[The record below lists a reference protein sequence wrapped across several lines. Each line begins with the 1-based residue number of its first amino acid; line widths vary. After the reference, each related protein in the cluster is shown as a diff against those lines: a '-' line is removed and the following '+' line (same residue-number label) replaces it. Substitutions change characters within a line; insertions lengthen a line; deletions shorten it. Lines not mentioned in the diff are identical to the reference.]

1 MEIKQNYI
9 PHNFR
14 NKYLKN
20 TSGYASS
27 SSSNVSTG
35 NGLPY
40 VLDENG
46 NYVVEKQVLFK
57 KSIISKEEVVA
68 YGEDNVDYVGVY
80 APFNHQHTVD
90 DVTGLKEILDNIEV
104 GSGGTASIEV
114 IDSLDSVSSTDA
126 LSARQGKIL
135 SDLIADKSSVSS
147 WNDIKDKPTTFPPST
162 HNHTVTEITGLQS
175 QLDSKAASSHSHV
188 ISGITGLSTEL
199 GNKANVNHS
208 HSISAITNLQ
218 NQLDSKAASSHTHS
232 ISSITNLQTELNKK
246 SNTGHTHTVSDITN
260 LKEGLPYTVDSA
272 GNYIIDKKVIFN
284 ETIISKGEVV
294 AYGEDDKKYV
304 ATYAPL
310 NHSHGIDD
318 ITGLKEILDNV
329 GSGGSGGT
337 GGTGSVEVVDNL
349 ESTSSTA
356 ALSARQGKVL
366 SELIADKTVTWDT
379 LQNKPSSFTPS
390 AHSHA
395 ISGVTG
401 LQTQLD
407 SKASSSHTHSI
418 ANISNLQTELNGKA
432 SASHTHAISGVTS
445 LQAELNKKSNT
456 GHTHDDR
463 YYTESEVNS
472 LLSGKTNN
480 GHTHTIANVTGLQ
493 GQLDSK
499 ASNSHTHTIA
509 NVTNLQAELN
519 KKSDT
524 AHTHDNRYYTETE
537 INSLL
542 AAKASSSHTHT
553 IANISNLQAQ
563 LDSKAASSHSH
574 AISAVTGLQ
583 TQLDSKAS
591 GSHSHSISGITGLQ
605 GQLDSKAASS
615 HTHTIA
621 NVTNL
626 QAELNK
632 KSNTG
637 HTHDDRYYT
646 ETEVNNLLAAKAAS
660 SHTHT
665 IDNITN
671 LQIELNNKSNVNHT
685 HVISAIT
692 GLQTQLD
699 SKVNTSDISTL
710 NVKNSDTVD
719 NLHASSFMRSDTNTT
734 CTGTINCAN
743 LVATGEVTSYSDK
756 RLKTDIQSLDN
767 RGLLNPVTYIKDNKQ
782 QIGFIAQEVQEVY
795 PELITEDANGY
806 LSLNYQQLTAVL
818 SSQIN
823 NLYSI
828 IDELKLEISR
838 LKNEIK

>member
-1 MEIKQNYI
+1 MEIKINYI

-27 SSSNVSTG
+27 SSSFSSTTG

-68 YGEDNVDYVGVY
+68 YGEDNIDYTGV
-80 APFNHQHTVD
+80 
-90 DVTGLKEILDNIEV
+90 
-104 GSGGTASIEV
+104 
-114 IDSLDSVSSTDA
+114 
-126 LSARQGKIL
+126 
-135 SDLIADKSSVSS
+135 
-147 WNDIKDKPTTFPPST
+147 
-162 HNHTVTEITGLQS
+162 
-175 QLDSKAASSHSHV
+175 
-188 ISGITGLSTEL
+188 
-199 GNKANVNHS
+199 
-208 HSISAITNLQ
+208 
-218 NQLDSKAASSHTHS
+218 
-232 ISSITNLQTELNKK
+232 
-246 SNTGHTHTVSDITN
+246 
-260 LKEGLPYTVDSA
+260 
-272 GNYIIDKKVIFN
+272 
-284 ETIISKGEVV
+284 
-294 AYGEDDKKYV
+294 
-304 ATYAPL
+304 YAPL
-310 NHSHGIDD
+310 NHPHTIDD
-318 ITGLKEILDNV
+318 VTGLKEILDNV
-329 GSGGSGGT
+329 GSGGTASIQ
-337 GGTGSVEVVDNL
+337 VVDNL

-379 LQNKPSSFTPS
+379 LQNKPTTFTPSTHNHSISDVSGLQGQLDSKASSSHSHSISGITGLSTELGNKANVNHSHSISAITGLQGQLDSKAASSHSHSISSITNLQTELNKKSNTGHTHTASDITNLKEGLPYTVDSAGNYVIDKKVIFNETIVSKGEVVAYGENSEDYKQVYAAFEHPHGINDITGLQEILDNVGTGGGSVEVIDNLQSTSSTAALSAKQGKILSDLIADKAVTWDTLQNKPSTFTPS

-401 LQTQLD
+401 LQGQLD
-407 SKASSSHTHSI
+407 SKASSAHTHSI

-432 SASHTHAISGVTS
+432 SANHTHAISGVTG

-499 ASNSHTHTIA
+499 ASSSHTHSISSITNLQSELNSKASSSHTHTIA

-537 INSLL
+537 VNNLL
-542 AAKASSSHTHT
+542 AAKASSSHTHS
-553 IANISNLQAQ
+553 IAN
-563 LDSKAASSHSH
+563 
-574 AISAVTGLQ
+574 
-583 TQLDSKAS
+583 
-591 GSHSHSISGITGLQ
+591 ITGLQ
-605 GQLDSKAASS
+605 GQLDSKASS
-615 HTHTIA
+615 AHTHSIA
-621 NVTNL
+621 
-626 QAELNK
+626 
-632 KSNTG
+632 
-637 HTHDDRYYT
+637 
-646 ETEVNNLLAAKAAS
+646 
-660 SHTHT
+660 
-665 IDNITN
+665 NITN
-671 LQIELNNKSNVNHT
+671 LEIELNNKSNVNHT

-699 SKVNTSDISTL
+699 SKVNTSSISTL
-710 NVKNSDTVD
+710 SVKNSDTVD
-719 NLHASSFMRSDTNTT
+719 NLHASSFMRSDADTSCSGNVSI
-734 CTGTINCAN
+734 GGD
-743 LVATGEVTSYSDK
+743 LVVTGEVTAYSDR

-767 RGLLNPVTYIKDNKQ
+767 RGLLNPVSYTKDSKQ
-782 QIGFIAQEVQEVY
+782 QIGFIAQEVQEHY
-795 PELITEDANGY
+795 PELVNEDANGY

-823 NLYSI
+823 NLYSL

-838 LKNEIK
+838 LKNK

>member
-20 TSGYASS
+20 TGGYGSS
-27 SSSNVSTG
+27 SSSFSSSSG

-68 YGEDNVDYVGVY
+68 YGEDNVDYVGTY
-80 APFNHQHTVD
+80 APLNHPHTVD
-90 DVTGLKEILDNIEV
+90 DVTGLKEMLDNIEV
-104 GSGGTASIEV
+104 GSGGTCSIEV
-114 IDSLDSVSSTDA
+114 IDNLDSVSSTAA
-126 LSARQGKIL
+126 LSARQGRIL
-135 SDLIADKSSVSS
+135 SELIADKGSVSS
-147 WNDIKDKPTTFPPST
+147 WADIKDKPLTFPPST
-162 HNHTVTEITGLQS
+162 HNHSISDVSGLQG
-175 QLDSKAASSHSHV
+175 QLDGKASSSHSHV
-188 ISGITGLSTEL
+188 ISGVTGLSTEL
-199 GNKANVNHS
+199 SNKANVNHS

-218 NQLDSKAASSHTHS
+218 NQLDSKASSSHTHS
-232 ISSITNLQTELNKK
+232 ISNITNLQTELNKK
-246 SNTGHTHTVSDITN
+246 SNNGHTHTVSDITN
-260 LKEGLPYTVDSA
+260 LKEGLPYTVDNE

-304 ATYAPL
+304 ATYAPFT
-310 NHSHGIDD
+310 HSHTISD
-318 ITGLKEILDNV
+318 
-329 GSGGSGGT
+329 
-337 GGTGSVEVVDNL
+337 VDNL
-349 ESTSSTA
+349 EETINNIVISGGTKIEVIDNLQSTSSTA
-356 ALSARQGKVL
+356 ALSAKQGKIL
-366 SELIADKTVTWDT
+366 SDLISDKTVSWDT
-379 LQNKPSSFTPS
+379 LQGKPTTFAPS

-395 ISGVTG
+395 ISAVTG
-401 LQTQLD
+401 LQGLLD
-407 SKASSSHTHSI
+407 SKAASSHTHSI
-418 ANISNLQTELNGKA
+418 ANISNLQSQLDSKA
-432 SASHTHAISGVTS
+432 SASHTHAIS
-445 LQAELNKKSNT
+445 A
-456 GHTHDDR
+456 
-463 YYTESEVNS
+463 
-472 LLSGKTNN
+472 
-480 GHTHTIANVTGLQ
+480 
-493 GQLDSK
+493 
-499 ASNSHTHTIA
+499 
-509 NVTNLQAELN
+509 VTNLQAELN

-671 LQIELNNKSNVNHT
+671 LQIELNNKSNINHT
-685 HVISAIT
+685 HVISAVT
-692 GLQTQLD
+692 GLQAQLD
-699 SKVNTSDISTL
+699 SKVNTSSLPTIT
-710 NVKNSDTVD
+710 VKNSDTVD
-719 NLHASSFMRSDTNTT
+719 NLHASSFMRSDANTT
-734 CTGTINCAN
+734 CTGTITCAN
-743 LVATGEVTSYSDK
+743 LVSNGEITAYSDK
-756 RLKTDIQSLDN
+756 RLKTDIQSLNN
-767 RGLLNPVTYIKDNKQ
+767 RGLLNPVTYFKDNKK

-795 PELITEDANGY
+795 PELVNEDINGY
-806 LSLNYQQLTAVL
+806 LSLNYQQLTTVL

-823 NLYSI
+823 DLYLL
-828 IDELKLEISR
+828 IDELKLKITE

>member
-1 MEIKQNYI
+1 MEIKTNYI

-20 TSGYASS
+20 TGGFASS
-27 SSSNVSTG
+27 SSSISTGG

-68 YGEDNVDYVGVY
+68 YGEDNIDYTGVY
-80 APFNHQHTVD
+80 APLNHPHTVD
-90 DVTGLKEILDNIEV
+90 DVTGLQEILDNV
-104 GSGGTASIEV
+104 GSGGTCSIEV
-114 IDSLDSVSSTDA
+114 IDNLDSVSSTAA
-126 LSARQGKIL
+126 LSARQGKVL
-135 SDLIADKSSVSS
+135 SELIADKSSISS
-147 WNDIKDKPTTFPPST
+147 WADIKDKPLTFPPST

-260 LKEGLPYTVDSA
+260 LKEGLPYTIDSA
-272 GNYIIDKKVIFN
+272 GNYVIDKKVIFN

-294 AYGEDDKKYV
+294 AYGEDDMKYV
-304 ATYAPL
+304 ATYAPFT
-310 NHSHGIDD
+310 HSHTISD
-318 ITGLKEILDNV
+318 
-329 GSGGSGGT
+329 
-337 GGTGSVEVVDNL
+337 VDNL
-349 ESTSSTA
+349 EETINNIVISGGTKIEVIDNLQSTSSTA
-356 ALSARQGKVL
+356 ALSAKQGKIL
-366 SELIADKTVTWDT
+366 SDLISDKTVSWDT
-379 LQNKPSSFTPS
+379 LQGKPTTFAPS

-395 ISGVTG
+395 ISAVTG
-401 LQTQLD
+401 LQGLLD
-407 SKASSSHTHSI
+407 SKAASSHTHSI
-418 ANISNLQTELNGKA
+418 ANISNLQSQLDSKA
-432 SASHTHAISGVTS
+432 SASHTHAIS
-445 LQAELNKKSNT
+445 A
-456 GHTHDDR
+456 
-463 YYTESEVNS
+463 
-472 LLSGKTNN
+472 
-480 GHTHTIANVTGLQ
+480 
-493 GQLDSK
+493 
-499 ASNSHTHTIA
+499 
-509 NVTNLQAELN
+509 VTNLQAELN

-632 KSNTG
+632 KSNTR

-671 LQIELNNKSNVNHT
+671 LQIELNNKSNINHT

-719 NLHASSFMRSDTNTT
+719 NLHASSFMRSDTDTT
-734 CTGTINCAN
+734 CTGTITCAN
-743 LVATGEVTSYSDK
+743 LVATGEVTSYSDE
-756 RLKTDIQSLDN
+756 RLKTDIQSLNN
-767 RGLLNPVTYIKDNKQ
+767 RALLNPVSYLKDGKQ
-782 QIGFIAQEVQEVY
+782 QIGFIAQEVQEHY
-795 PELITEDANGY
+795 PELVSEDANGY

-823 NLYSI
+823 DLYLL
-828 IDELKLEISR
+828 IDELKLKITE

>member
-1 MEIKQNYI
+1 MEIKINYI

-20 TSGYASS
+20 TGGYASS
-27 SSSNVSTG
+27 SSSFSSTTG

-68 YGEDNVDYVGVY
+68 YGEDNVDYVGTY
-80 APFNHQHTVD
+80 APLNHPHTVD
-90 DVTGLKEILDNIEV
+90 DVTGLQEILDNV
-104 GSGGTASIEV
+104 GSGGTCSIEV
-114 IDSLDSVSSTDA
+114 IDNLESTSNTAA
-126 LSARQGKIL
+126 LSANQGRVL
-135 SDLIADKSSVSS
+135 NELIATKSSVSS
-147 WNDIKDKPTTFPPST
+147 WADIKDKPSTFTPSAHT
-162 HNHTVTEITGLQS
+162 HSISDVSDLQG
-175 QLDSKAASSHSHV
+175 QLDSKASSAHSHV

-199 GNKANVNHS
+199 SNKANVNHS

-218 NQLDSKAASSHTHS
+218 NQLDSKASSSHTHS
-232 ISSITNLQTELNKK
+232 ISNITNLQTELNKK
-246 SNTGHTHTVSDITN
+246 SNNGHTHTVSDITN
-260 LKEGLPYTVDSA
+260 LKEGLPYTVDNE

-304 ATYAPL
+304 ATYAPFT
-310 NHSHGIDD
+310 HSHTISDV
-318 ITGLKEILDNV
+318 DNLEETINNIV
-329 GSGGSGGT
+329 VSGGT
-337 GGTGSVEVVDNL
+337 KIEVVDNL

-356 ALSARQGKVL
+356 ALSAKQGKIL

-390 AHSHA
+390 AHSHTIA
-395 ISGVTG
+395 NVTG

-499 ASNSHTHTIA
+499 ASSSHTHTIA

-519 KKSDT
+519 KKSDSG
-524 AHTHDNRYYTETE
+524 HTHDGRYYTETE
-537 INSLL
+537 VNNLL

-553 IANISNLQAQ
+553 IANI
-563 LDSKAASSHSH
+563 
-574 AISAVTGLQ
+574 
-583 TQLDSKAS
+583 
-591 GSHSHSISGITGLQ
+591 
-605 GQLDSKAASS
+605 
-615 HTHTIA
+615 
-621 NVTNL
+621 TNL
-626 QAELNK
+626 E
-632 KSNTG
+632 
-637 HTHDDRYYT
+637 
-646 ETEVNNLLAAKAAS
+646 
-660 SHTHT
+660 
-665 IDNITN
+665 
-671 LQIELNNKSNVNHT
+671 IELNNKSNNGHT

-699 SKVNTSDISTL
+699 SKVNTSSISTL

-719 NLHASSFMRSDTNTT
+719 NLHAASFMRSDTDTT
-734 CTGTINCAN
+734 CSGNITVGGN
-743 LVATGEVTSYSDK
+743 LVANGEITAYSDR
-756 RLKTDIQSLDN
+756 RLKTDIQSLNN
-767 RGLLNPVTYIKDNKQ
+767 RGLLNPVTYIKDGKK
-782 QIGFIAQEVQEVY
+782 QIGFIAQEVQEAY
-795 PELITEDANGY
+795 AELVSEDVNGY

-823 NLYSI
+823 NLYSL

-838 LKNEIK
+838 LKNK

>member
-1 MEIKQNYI
+1 MEIKINYI

-20 TSGYASS
+20 TGGYASS
-27 SSSNVSTG
+27 SSSNVSGG

-68 YGEDNVDYVGVY
+68 YGEDNVDYVGTY
-80 APFNHQHTVD
+80 APLNHPHTVD
-90 DVTGLKEILDNIEV
+90 DVTGLKEILDNI
-104 GSGGTASIEV
+104 GSGGTGSSIQV
-114 IDSLDSVSSTDA
+114 IDNLESTSSTAA
-126 LSARQGKIL
+126 LSANQGRVL
-135 SDLIADKSSVSS
+135 NELIATKSSVSS
-147 WNDIKDKPTTFPPST
+147 WADIKDKPSVFPPST
-162 HNHTVTEITGLQS
+162 HSHAISDVSGLQG
-175 QLDSKAASSHSHV
+175 QLDGKASSAHTHS
-188 ISGITGLSTEL
+188 ISGVTGLSTEL

-208 HSISAITNLQ
+208 HSISAITGLQ
-218 NQLDSKAASSHTHS
+218 GQLDSKAASSHTHS

-304 ATYAPL
+304 ATYAPFT
-310 NHSHGIDD
+310 HSHTISDV
-318 ITGLKEILDNV
+318 DNLEETINNIV
-329 GSGGSGGT
+329 VSGGT
-337 GGTGSVEVVDNL
+337 KIEVVDNL

-356 ALSARQGKVL
+356 ALSAKQGKIL

-499 ASNSHTHTIA
+499 ASSSHTHTIA

-519 KKSDT
+519 KKSD
-524 AHTHDNRYYTETE
+524 
-537 INSLL
+537 S
-542 AAKASSSHTHT
+542 
-553 IANISNLQAQ
+553 
-563 LDSKAASSHSH
+563 
-574 AISAVTGLQ
+574 
-583 TQLDSKAS
+583 
-591 GSHSHSISGITGLQ
+591 
-605 GQLDSKAASS
+605 
-615 HTHTIA
+615 
-621 NVTNL
+621 
-626 QAELNK
+626 
-632 KSNTG
+632 G
-637 HTHDDRYYT
+637 HTHDGRYYT
-646 ETEVNNLLAAKAAS
+646 ETEVNNLLAAKASS

-685 HVISAIT
+685 HAISAIT

-699 SKVNTSDISTL
+699 SKVNSSDISTL

-719 NLHASSFMRSDTNTT
+719 NLHASSFMRSDADTS
-734 CTGTINCAN
+734 CSGTINCAN
-743 LVATGEVTSYSDK
+743 LIATGEITAYSDR
-756 RLKTDIQSLDN
+756 RLKTDIRSLDN
-767 RGLLNPVTYIKDNKQ
+767 RGLLNPVSYTKDGKQ
-782 QIGFIAQEVQEVY
+782 QIGFIAQEVQEHY
-795 PELITEDANGY
+795 PELVSEDINGY

-823 NLYSI
+823 NLYSL

-838 LKNEIK
+838 LKNK

>member
-20 TSGYASS
+20 TGGFASS
-27 SSSNVSTG
+27 SSSVSTAG

-68 YGEDNVDYVGVY
+68 YGEDNVDYVGTY
-80 APFNHQHTVD
+80 APLNHPHGID
-90 DVTGLKEILDNIEV
+90 DVTGLQEILDNIEV
-104 GSGGTASIEV
+104 GSGGTCSIEV
-114 IDSLDSVSSTDA
+114 IDNLDSVSATAA

-135 SDLIADKSSVSS
+135 SELISDKGSVSS
-147 WNDIKDKPTTFPPST
+147 WADIKDKPTTFPPST
-162 HNHTVTEITGLQS
+162 HNHSISDVSDLQS
-175 QLDSKAASSHSHV
+175 QLNSKASSAHSHS

-208 HSISAITNLQ
+208 HSISAITGLQ
-218 NQLDSKAASSHTHS
+218 GQLDSKASSSHTHS
-232 ISSITNLQTELNKK
+232 ISNITNLQTELNKK

-260 LKEGLPYTVDSA
+260 LKEGLPYTVDSE

-294 AYGEDDKKYV
+294 AYGENSEDYKQV
-304 ATYAPL
+304 YAAFEHP
-310 NHSHGIDD
+310 HGIDD
-318 ITGLKEILDNV
+318 ITGLQEILDNV
-329 GSGGSGGT
+329 GT
-337 GGTGSVEVVDNL
+337 GGGSVEVIDNL
-349 ESTSSTA
+349 QSTSSTA
-356 ALSARQGKVL
+356 ALSAKQGRIL

-379 LQNKPSSFTPS
+379 LQNKPTTFAPS

-395 ISGVTG
+395 IANITG
-401 LQTQLD
+401 LQGQLD

-418 ANISNLQTELNGKA
+418 ANISNLQSQLDSKA
-432 SASHTHAISGVTS
+432 SASHTHAISAVTN
-445 LQAELNKKSNT
+445 LTTELNKKSNT
-456 GHTHDDR
+456 GHTHDDRYYSETEVNNLLATKASSSHTHTIANISNLQAQLDSKAASSHSHSISGVTGLQGQLDSKSNNGHTHDDR

-499 ASNSHTHTIA
+499 A
-509 NVTNLQAELN
+509 
-519 KKSDT
+519 
-524 AHTHDNRYYTETE
+524 
-537 INSLL
+537 
-542 AAKASSSHTHT
+542 AS
-553 IANISNLQAQ
+553 
-563 LDSKAASSHSH
+563 
-574 AISAVTGLQ
+574 
-583 TQLDSKAS
+583 
-591 GSHSHSISGITGLQ
+591 SHSHSISG
-605 GQLDSKAASS
+605 
-615 HTHTIA
+615 
-621 NVTNL
+621 VTNL

-646 ETEVNNLLAAKAAS
+646 ETEVNNLLAAKASS

-671 LQIELNNKSNVNHT
+671 LQIELNNKSNNGHT
-685 HVISAIT
+685 HAISAVT

-699 SKVNTSDISTL
+699 SKVNTSSLSTIT
-710 NVKNSDTVD
+710 VKNSDTVD
-719 NLHASSFMRSDTNTT
+719 NLHAASFMRSDTNTSCSGNIT
-734 CTGTINCAN
+734 VGGN
-743 LVATGEVTSYSDK
+743 LVANGEITAYSDR
-756 RLKTDIQSLDN
+756 RLKTDIQALDN
-767 RGLLNPVTYIKDNKQ
+767 RRLLNPVSYTKDKKK

-795 PELITEDANGY
+795 PELVSEDVNGY

-823 NLYSI
+823 DLYSI
-828 IDELKLEISR
+828 ITELKLEISK
-838 LKNEIK
+838 LKK

>member
-1 MEIKQNYI
+1 MEIKTNYI

-20 TSGYASS
+20 TGGFASS
-27 SSSNVSTG
+27 SSSISTGG

-68 YGEDNVDYVGVY
+68 YGEDNVDYVGTY
-80 APFNHQHTVD
+80 APLNHPHTVD
-90 DVTGLKEILDNIEV
+90 DVTGLQEILDNV
-104 GSGGTASIEV
+104 GSGGTCSIEV

-135 SDLIADKSSVSS
+135 SDLISDKSSVSS

-260 LKEGLPYTVDSA
+260 LKEGLPYTIDSA
-272 GNYIIDKKVIFN
+272 GNYVIDKKVIFN

-294 AYGEDDKKYV
+294 AYGEDDMKYV
-304 ATYAPL
+304 ATYAPFT
-310 NHSHGIDD
+310 HSHTISDV
-318 ITGLKEILDNV
+318 DNLEETINNIV
-329 GSGGSGGT
+329 VSGGT
-337 GGTGSVEVVDNL
+337 KIEVVDNL

-356 ALSARQGKVL
+356 ALSAKQGKIL
-366 SELIADKTVTWDT
+366 SDLIADKTVTWDT
-379 LQNKPSSFTPS
+379 LQNKPTTFTPS

-395 ISGVTG
+395 IANVTG
-401 LQTQLD
+401 LQAQLD
-407 SKASSSHTHSI
+407 SKASSAHTHS
-418 ANISNLQTELNGKA
+418 
-432 SASHTHAISGVTS
+432 
-445 LQAELNKKSNT
+445 
-456 GHTHDDR
+456 
-463 YYTESEVNS
+463 
-472 LLSGKTNN
+472 
-480 GHTHTIANVTGLQ
+480 
-493 GQLDSK
+493 
-499 ASNSHTHTIA
+499 
-509 NVTNLQAELN
+509 
-519 KKSDT
+519 
-524 AHTHDNRYYTETE
+524 
-537 INSLL
+537 
-542 AAKASSSHTHT
+542 

-563 LDSKAASSHSH
+563 LDSKASSSHSH
-574 AISAVTGLQ
+574 PISAVT
-583 TQLDSKAS
+583 
-591 GSHSHSISGITGLQ
+591 
-605 GQLDSKAASS
+605 
-615 HTHTIA
+615 
-621 NVTNL
+621 NL
-626 QAELNK
+626 TTELNK

-646 ETEVNNLLAAKAAS
+646 ETEVNNLLATKASS

-665 IDNITN
+665 IANITGLQGQLDSKASSAHTHTIANITN
-671 LQIELNNKSNVNHT
+671 
-685 HVISAIT
+685 
-692 GLQTQLD
+692 LQTQLD
-699 SKVNTSDISTL
+699 SKVNTSSLSTL
-710 NVKNSDTVD
+710 SVKNSDTVD
-719 NLHASSFMRSDTNTT
+719 NLHAASFMRSDTDTT
-734 CTGTINCAN
+734 CSGNITVGGN
-743 LVATGEVTSYSDK
+743 LVANGEITAYSDR
-756 RLKTDIQSLDN
+756 RLKTDIQSLNN
-767 RGLLNPVTYIKDNKQ
+767 RGLLNPVTYIKDGKK
-782 QIGFIAQEVQEVY
+782 QIGFIAQEVQEAY
-795 PELITEDANGY
+795 AELVSEDVNGY

-823 NLYSI
+823 DLYLL
-828 IDELKLEISR
+828 IDELKLKITE

>member
-1 MEIKQNYI
+1 MEIKTNYI

-20 TSGYASS
+20 TGGFASS
-27 SSSNVSTG
+27 SSSVSTG
-35 NGLPY
+35 SNGLPY

-68 YGEDNVDYVGVY
+68 YGEDNADYVGTY
-80 APFNHQHTVD
+80 APLNHPHTVD
-90 DVTGLKEILDNIEV
+90 DITGLKEVLDNIEG
-104 GSGGTASIEV
+104 GSGGASIEV

-135 SDLIADKSSVSS
+135 SELIADKSSVSS
-147 WNDIKDKPTTFPPST
+147 WADIKDKPSVFPPST

-175 QLDSKAASSHSHV
+175 QLDSKASSAHTHS
-188 ISGITGLSTEL
+188 ISGVTGLSTEL

-208 HSISAITNLQ
+208 HSISGITNLQ
-218 NQLDSKAASSHTHS
+218 NQLDSKASSSHTHS

-260 LKEGLPYTVDSA
+260 LKEGLPYTVDNE

-304 ATYAPL
+304 ATYAPFT
-310 NHSHGIDD
+310 HSHTISDV
-318 ITGLKEILDNV
+318 DNLEETINNIV
-329 GSGGSGGT
+329 ISGGT
-337 GGTGSVEVVDNL
+337 KIEVVDNL

-356 ALSARQGKVL
+356 ALSAKQGRIL

-379 LQNKPSSFTPS
+379 LQGKPTVFTPS
-390 AHSHA
+390 AHSHTIA
-395 ISGVTG
+395 NITG
-401 LQTQLD
+401 LQGQLD

-418 ANISNLQTELNGKA
+418 ANISNLQSQLDSKA
-432 SASHTHAISGVTS
+432 SASHTHAISAITN
-445 LQAELNKKSNT
+445 LTTELNKKSNT

-463 YYTESEVNS
+463 YYSETEVN
-472 LLSGKTNN
+472 N
-480 GHTHTIANVTGLQ
+480 
-493 GQLDSK
+493 
-499 ASNSHTHTIA
+499 
-509 NVTNLQAELN
+509 
-519 KKSDT
+519 
-524 AHTHDNRYYTETE
+524 
-537 INSLL
+537 LL
-542 AAKASSSHTHT
+542 ATKASSSHTHT

-574 AISAVTGLQ
+574 
-583 TQLDSKAS
+583 
-591 GSHSHSISGITGLQ
+591 SISGITGLQ
-605 GQLDSKAASS
+605 GLLDSKAASS

-632 KSNTG
+632 KSDTA
-637 HTHDDRYYT
+637 HTHDSRYYT
-646 ETEVNNLLAAKAAS
+646 ETEVNNLLAAKASS

-671 LQIELNNKSNVNHT
+671 LQIELNNKSNINHT
-685 HVISAIT
+685 HTISAVT

-699 SKVNTSDISTL
+699 SKVNTSSLSTIT
-710 NVKNSDTVD
+710 VKNSDTVD
-719 NLHASSFMRSDTNTT
+719 NLHAASFMRSDANTS
-734 CTGTINCAN
+734 CSGNVSIGGD
-743 LVATGEVTSYSDK
+743 LVVTGEVTAYSDR

-767 RGLLNPVTYIKDNKQ
+767 RGLLNPVTYIKDGKK
-782 QIGFIAQEVQEVY
+782 QIGFIAQEVEEHY
-795 PELITEDANGY
+795 PELVSEDVSGY

-823 NLYSI
+823 DLYSI
-828 IDELKLEISR
+828 INELKLEISK
-838 LKNEIK
+838 LKK